1 VLDISNGSAKQLDL
15 EPVGVEVAASVAA
28 PPIRP
33 VNTLPHQ
40 VALRVP
46 PDDHACL
53 APMDRIEFAIER
65 RGLAV
70 GAQECVE
77 AVINGE
83 RMG

>member
-1 VLDISNGSAKQLDL
+1 
-15 EPVGVEVAASVAA
+15 
-28 PPIRP
+28 
-33 VNTLPHQ
+33 
-40 VALRVP
+40 
-46 PDDHACL
+46 
-53 APMDRIEFAIER
+53 MDRIEFAIER